1 MRLHLWNKVD
11 IIHKLCKGSQHE
23 LNLLK
28 KKEKKH
34 PIATV
39 NYVNFLVSLQDILSK
54 DKYFW
59 LESNLKNSPNISA
72 ID

>member
-11 IIHKLCKGSQHE
+11 NIHKLCKGSQHE
-23 LNLLK
+23 LNFLK

-34 PIATV
+34 PSATV

-54 DKYFW
+54 DKYFDY
-59 LESNLKNSPNISA
+59 NKISKRDP
-72 ID
+72 I